1 MPLPPA
7 TNPHP
12 LTRAER
18 TRYAQTSL
26 HADVM
31 AFIDALTARRDPRL
45 WVGDFGHTPE
55 GRLLPLL
62 VLSHARHFTPAQAQA
77 AGLPVV
83 LVIAGIHA
91 GEVEGKEGVL
101 MFVRDVLDGH
111 HGDLLARITLV
122 VAPLFNPDGNDRISA
137 DNRALDIARFTGQ
150 IGPALVGTRGN
161 AAGINLN
168 RDYLRQEGVEMR
180 LLQSRVCQPWNA
192 HLTIDCHTTNGSI
205 HRFAMTY
212 DVPHTVHSGRREPI
226 DYMREQLLPAVQAA
240 VKRTEDLDSFWYGN
254 FQRDEGGQGTGWITY
269 THHPRFGGNYRGLVN
284 RLDLLLETYS
294 YQTFDERVRTTY
306 AFLRET
312 LAYVAVQG
320 DVIVR
325 MLNACLLPPEEIAV
339 RYRLEAFED
348 RTAEILTREPYTL
361 QGAPVAVR
369 VPHIGRFVAEHVVRR
384 PLAYAVPP
392 AVGEHLARHGLQV
405 AWPAGAPLL
414 EAEVATVHAQASQ
427 AGRQILEAQASAHL
441 EAVYQP
447 EARTLPPGWALV
459 HTAQQ
464 RGAIAVYLCE
474 AGSDDG
480 LVACGLV
487 PLPPAGAEFPAW
499 RVLRIRSSPDS

>member
-1 MPLPPA
+1 MSLPPA
-7 TNPHP
+7 APP

-18 TRYAQTSL
+18 TRYAETSL

-31 AFIDALTARRDPRL
+31 AFIDALAARRDPRL
-45 WVGDFGHTPE
+45 WIGDFGQSPE
-55 GRLLPLL
+55 GRVLPLL
-62 VLSHARHFTPAQAQA
+62 VLSHAQLFTPEQAQA

-83 LVIAGIHA
+83 LVIAGIHS

-111 HGDLLARITLV
+111 HGDLLSRVTLV

-137 DNRALDIARFTGQ
+137 DNRALNLAKFSGQ
-150 IGPALVGTRGN
+150 IGPAKVGTRGN

-168 RDYLRQEGVEMR
+168 RDYLRQEGEEMR
-180 LLQSRVCQPWNA
+180 LMQSRVCQPWNA

-226 DYMREQLLPAVQAA
+226 DYMREQLLPAVTAA

-312 LAYVAVQG
+312 LAYVAVHG
-320 DVIVR
+320 AAITR
-325 MLNACLLPPEEIAV
+325 MLDACVLPPQDIAV
-339 RYRLEAFED
+339 RYRLEAFDD
-348 RTAEILTREPYTL
+348 RTAQILTREPYTL
-361 QGAPVAVR
+361 DGAPIAVE
-369 VPHIGRFVAEHVVRR
+369 VPNIGRFVGEHVVRR

-392 AVGEHLARHGLQV
+392 DVGMHLERHGLQV
-405 AWPAGAPLL
+405 QWPNSAPMLD
-414 EAEVATVHAQASQ
+414 AEVATVHAQASA
-427 AGRQILEAQASAHL
+427 AGRQILEAQASSHL
-441 EAVYQP
+441 EASYTAV
-447 EARTLPPGWALV
+447 ERALPAGWALV
-459 HTAQQ
+459 PTEQQ
-464 RGAIAVYLCE
+464 RGAVAVYLCE

-487 PLPPAGAEFPAW
+487 PVPAPGQEYPAW
-499 RVLRIRSSPDS
+499 RVQRILT